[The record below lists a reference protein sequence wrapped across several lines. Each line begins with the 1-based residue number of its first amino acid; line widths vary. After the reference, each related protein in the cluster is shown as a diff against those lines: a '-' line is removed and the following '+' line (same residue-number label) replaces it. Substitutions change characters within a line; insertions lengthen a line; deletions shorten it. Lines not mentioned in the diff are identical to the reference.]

1 MKKKQQNINLL
12 RHQEKAALDK
22 FLDWAFTV
30 GRPIIIFV
38 QAIALSAFAYRFILD
53 RQIIDLHD
61 KIKQEQTI
69 VTLSKNNEEKFR
81 SLQTR
86 LNIIKTLDAMSN
98 KKTSLLQSILKISD
112 GKISFQSMIITKTS
126 ISLNGIVPSIG
137 QLTRFVQELRTLPEI
152 LTVSVNT
159 IQNNTSTGTISVSI
173 TATLKETI

>member
-22 FLDWAFTV
+22 FLDWAFTA
-30 GRPIIIFV
+30 GRSIIIFV

-137 QLTRFVQELRTLPEI
+137 QLTHFVQDLRTLPEI
-152 LTVSVNT
+152 LTVSVNS
-159 IQNNTSTGTISVSI
+159 IQNNTSTGTINISI